1 MKKVLAVVLCVCIA
15 LTLTVAAMAAASPE
29 TKVIIRKGTATKNQD
44 GSTIPVDTFVEV
56 GENGT
61 ITVIADEAKY
71 GKFIDWSIY
80 VISDVTGVSAS
91 TPFGAGAAKILNL
104 ATESKA
110 TNAVDGKDYTVVE
123 GTLTTKKLTVRPISK
138 IAICGNYYNEKGEK
152 TITDPL
158 SASDVAGKPD
168 KSSKT
173 NDFGILYAAV
183 IMLAAGALIFGAKRQ
198 LSK

>member
-1 MKKVLAVVLCVCIA
+1 MKKVLAVILCVCIA

-29 TKVIIRKGTATKNQD
+29 AKIIIRKGTATKNQD
-44 GSTIPVDTFVEV
+44 GSTIPADTFVEIA
-56 GENGT
+56 EDGT

-71 GKFIDWSIY
+71 GKFINWSVY
-80 VISDVTGVSAS
+80 VISDVTGVSAG

-110 TNAVDGKDYTVVE
+110 TNAKEGTDYTIVE
-123 GTLTTKKLTVRPISK
+123 GSLTAKKMTVRPISK
-138 IAICGNYYNEKGEK
+138 IAICGNYYNAKGEA

-158 SASDVAGKPD
+158 SASDVPGKID